1 MTTISS
7 KTKKTSNTRQVS
19 EGIITNRLNKVVNS
33 LMKMKIILESN
44 KEKIE
49 MNKSA
54 AKNITIMTKTT
65 LNEKNNRIY

>member
-1 MTTISS
+1 
-7 KTKKTSNTRQVS
+7 
-19 EGIITNRLNKVVNS
+19 
-33 LMKMKIILESN
+33 MKMKIILESN